1 MAGRK
6 VVSVILEAKTQSFV
20 AGMRSAKASVDDL
33 TAAAAPDK
41 QAAFDGLSSKA
52 AVAGGA
58 IAVGLGVA
66 VKKFAEFDSA
76 MSAVAANSGSTG
88 AELESLR
95 QAALELGADTQFSAT
110 EAAEGI
116 NELSKAGVSAGDIL
130 GGGLKGSLD
139 LAAAGQIGVGEA
151 AETAATAMTQF
162 NLEGSEIPHVAD
174 LLTNAAN
181 KAQGGVGDLAQALKQ
196 GGLVAAS
203 TGLTIDETT
212 ASLAAFASAGLIGS
226 DAGTSL
232 KTMLQRL
239 SAPSKESAALM
250 EKLGISAYDASGEF
264 VGMESL
270 AGQLQDGLG
279 DLTAE
284 QRNSALAT
292 IFGSDAVRAA
302 NILYAEGADGIA
314 NWTTEVTEQGA
325 AAKQAAILTDNLQG
339 DVERLGGAF
348 DSAFI
353 KTGSGANGALRTL
366 VQGLTGLVD
375 HIGKIPGPVLLAG
388 SALTSL
394 ALVAPKAISS
404 FRDYKADLN
413 AMGLSLDKISTKA
426 PRTARAIGAVGKAA
440 TGLAIGASIVG
451 MMDEALAGIGSEQLI
466 RDLDGT
472 ANALDVVN
480 AAIAKADAGTSD
492 VTSLGKALQVAFD
505 PNWIDKTGS
514 TLDGFFSVFGV
525 EKTGEVAMAT
535 DRLKELDST
544 LAGMVSS
551 GDADGAASLMST
563 IEAEASRLGISVEDL
578 QAKFPLYAEAVA
590 AAGNQS
596 KLTGDDVA
604 GMGNDMEAAEKAAE
618 DLTNAIKGLGDA
630 TLGQRAGAREYQAT
644 LDEMAEALKENGRT
658 LDISTE
664 AGRANEAALD
674 DLANTTQDWA
684 AAVFEATGD
693 AGKAQDILSK
703 GRKQWLDYALAM
715 GMPKREAKALADE
728 LFNLDGLDAKADV
741 DVATEKA
748 TKKTKDFH
756 DLITGTNGLKGAAT
770 VEESG
775 AAPATK
781 RVLYFTEAI
790 RDLNGKTVSVAE
802 VGSDPARQRV
812 TKLDG
817 AIFGL
822 KGKQVEVTE
831 FGSTAA
837 GERVV
842 GFQGKVYALKGK
854 TVDVTAR
861 THGEAALANLQRQI
875 NSMSGRN
882 IDVNTYYREYRQ
894 TVDMGTYKA
903 RAAGGIDGIDP
914 MAIGGMR
921 APGSVAPGLYG
932 TSKRG
937 ILMAE
942 DTRSRWEAYIPERP
956 DLRPR
961 AEAILEET
969 ARRFGKAVVP
979 LEQITAM
986 ASGGIT
992 SRWQAQL
999 RNVRS
1004 LSNQRRYRW
1013 EDGSRMI
1020 QVFEDGTARWRGWG
1034 APPAAV
1040 SRAINA
1046 LNAAQDRHEA
1056 ELNRQEAARRQAQ
1069 QRQARQRA
1077 AQQKAQQRAAAQQK
1091 AQQKAQQR
1099 QAQQKAAQE
1108 KAARRQAELQR
1119 RIAEQRRIARE
1130 GWSESTGKKYAGKS
1144 FVRSDSIKPSPH
1156 EGRTYVA
1163 PSVSSSRSSSSGSA
1177 GGIDGRVVGA
1187 QVAAAVGKEMR
1198 SWRPMVEISGQR
1210 FHGLM
1215 VKTKRDRKGR

>member
-6 VVSVILEAKTQSFV
+6 VVSVVLEAKTQSFV

-41 QAAFDGLSSKA
+41 QAAFDGLSNKA

-388 SALTSL
+388 GAITSL
-394 ALVAPKAISS
+394 ALVAPKAITS
-404 FRDYKADLN
+404 FREAKATLDGF
-413 AMGLSLDKISTKA
+413 GLSLDKVSARA
-426 PRTARAIGAVGKAA
+426 PRASAAVAGLGKALGAAA
-440 TGLAIGASIVG
+440 TAASIYG
-451 MMDEALAGIGSEQLI
+451 AFEDDFAKIGSEQLI
-466 RDLDGT
+466 QKFNDTADGVGAIDEAIRKASNGKSDVVDLDS
-472 ANALDVVN
+472 AL
-480 AAIAKADAGTSD
+480 KA
-492 VTSLGKALQVAFD
+492 AFD
-505 PNWIDKTGS
+505 PSGLDRFGQGMDGVLSTISFGTIEARTGI
-514 TLDGFFSVFGV
+514 
-525 EKTGEVAMAT
+525 AQAT
-535 DRLKELDST
+535 ARLEELDST
-544 LAGMVSS
+544 LASMVSS
-551 GDADGAASLMST
+551 GDAEGAARMMSD
-563 IEAEASRLGISVEDL
+563 IEAAARAQGVSVDEL
-578 QAKFPLYAEAVA
+578 KAKFPQYAEAVA

-596 KLTGDDVA
+596 KQAGGDVA
-604 GMGNDMEAAEKAAE
+604 GMGDDMEAAEQATE
-618 DLTNAIKGLGDA
+618 DLAKAIKGLGDA
-630 TLGQRAGAREYQAT
+630 LLSQEASQDAYEAS
-644 LDEMAEALKENGRT
+644 LDAMAESITENGRT
-658 LDISTE
+658 LDSSTE
-664 AGRANEAALD
+664 AGRANRSALR
-674 DLANTTQDWA
+674 DLANETQEWA
-684 AAVFEATGD
+684 AATLEAGGSTEKVQGILDRGRAKWIANRD
-693 AGKAQDILSK
+693 ALGANKK
-703 GRKQWLDYALAM
+703 ET
-715 GMPKREAKALADE
+715 RELADE
-728 LFNLDGLDAKADV
+728 LFKIDGLDATAKV
-741 DVATEKA
+741 DANTETA

-756 DLITGTNGLKGAAT
+756 DLITGT
-770 VEESG
+770 S
-775 AAPATK
+775 
-781 RVLYFTEAI
+781 
-790 RDLNGKTVSVAE
+790 
-802 VGSDPARQRV
+802 
-812 TKLDG
+812 
-817 AIFGL
+817 
-822 KGKQVEVTE
+822 
-831 FGSTAA
+831 
-837 GERVV
+837 
-842 GFQGKVYALKGK
+842 
-854 TVDVTAR
+854 
-861 THGEAALANLQRQI
+861 
-875 NSMSGRN
+875 
-882 IDVNTYYREYRQ
+882 
-894 TVDMGTYKA
+894 
-903 RAAGGIDGIDP
+903 
-914 MAIGGMR
+914 
-921 APGSVAPGLYG
+921 
-932 TSKRG
+932 
-937 ILMAE
+937 
-942 DTRSRWEAYIPERP
+942 
-956 DLRPR
+956 
-961 AEAILEET
+961 
-969 ARRFGKAVVP
+969 
-979 LEQITAM
+979 
-986 ASGGIT
+986 
-992 SRWQAQL
+992 
-999 RNVRS
+999 S
-1004 LSNQRRYRW
+1004 L
-1013 EDGSRMI
+1013 
-1020 QVFEDGTARWRGWG
+1020 
-1034 APPAAV
+1034 
-1040 SRAINA
+1040 
-1046 LNAAQDRHEA
+1046 
-1056 ELNRQEAARRQAQ
+1056 
-1069 QRQARQRA
+1069 
-1077 AQQKAQQRAAAQQK
+1077 
-1091 AQQKAQQR
+1091 
-1099 QAQQKAAQE
+1099 
-1108 KAARRQAELQR
+1108 
-1119 RIAEQRRIARE
+1119 
-1130 GWSESTGKKYAGKS
+1130 
-1144 FVRSDSIKPSPH
+1144 
-1156 EGRTYVA
+1156 
-1163 PSVSSSRSSSSGSA
+1163 
-1177 GGIDGRVVGA
+1177 
-1187 QVAAAVGKEMR
+1187 
-1198 SWRPMVEISGQR
+1198 
-1210 FHGLM
+1210 
-1215 VKTKRDRKGR
+1215 